1 MKEDNPFVS
10 VEDTP
15 PLPRKGGK
23 GDGWRWTVGAVLV
36 LIALVPALVLL
47 VFYYREV
54 AVTYYMTRNPLQ
66 PSSLRMART
75 VEGVLVGNMRDLAD
89 TASRLNWTG
98 PTPPPEESLRE
109 IIGRSRQ
116 EGDLANF
123 AGLAVLDRTG
133 KVVAREDRRDID
145 PFLGQARELGEKLF
159 ETGGFARFQPVVVP
173 GTHPLVLLVVAVRT
187 TRSEGGS
194 GGVLAGVM
202 NLPRLLGP
210 ALPVP
215 RIHGTPGRSY
225 LLSGDGLV
233 LASSDPEMTGKNI
246 LSLGRKAVLDRFDSG
261 RSGSFSASAGGT
273 VLLYGST
280 LLGAITGIAS
290 YPWLAVLEAPKA
302 AIDHEVARTRL
313 NMDLIVF
320 LLVPAFM
327 AVIIWILYKSLRS
340 PARPSP

>member
-1 MKEDNPFVS
+1 MEHDRFAQF
-10 VEDTP
+10 EDTP
-15 PLPRKGGK
+15 PLPRKGK
-23 GDGWRWTVGAVLV
+23 GGEGWRWTVGAILV

-75 VEGVLVGNMRDLAD
+75 IEGVLVGNMRDLAD
-89 TASRLNWTG
+89 TASRLNWRG
-98 PTPPPEESLRE
+98 PDAPTEENLKE

-123 AGLAVLDRTG
+123 AGLAVLDRSG
-133 KVVAREDRRDID
+133 KVLARTDRRDID
-145 PFLGQARELGEKLF
+145 PFLGQARELAEKLF
-159 ETGGFARFQPVVVP
+159 ETGGFTRFKPLVVP
-173 GTHPLVLLVVAVRT
+173 GRHPLVLLMVAVRT
-187 TRSEGGS
+187 VRSDDGS
-194 GGVLAGVM
+194 GGVLAGLM
-202 NLPRLLGP
+202 NLTALLRP

-215 RIHGTPGRSY
+215 RIHGTPGRSF

-233 LASSDPEMTGKNI
+233 LASSDPELTGKN
-246 LSLGRKAVLDRFDSG
+246 LLPLGRKTILDRIDAG
-261 RSGSFSASAGGT
+261 HSGSFSASAGGT
-273 VLLYGST
+273 EFLYGST
-280 LLGAITGIAS
+280 LLGELTGMTEA
-290 YPWLAVLEAPKA
+290 PWLAVLEAPKA

-327 AVIIWILYKSLRS
+327 GLIIWILYKSLRS
-340 PARPSP
+340 PA

>member
-1 MKEDNPFVS
+1 MEGERFS
-10 VEDTP
+10 QIEEAP
-15 PLPRKGGK
+15 PLPRKGK
-23 GDGWRWTVGAVLV
+23 GGEGWRWTVGAILV

-75 VEGVLVGNMRDLAD
+75 IEGVLVGNMRDLAD
-89 TASRLNWTG
+89 TASRLNWRGTDA
-98 PTPPPEESLRE
+98 PTEENLKK

-123 AGLAVLDRTG
+123 AGLAVLDRSG
-133 KVVAREDRRDID
+133 KVLARTDRRDID
-145 PFLGQARELGEKLF
+145 PFLGQARELAEKLF
-159 ETGGFARFQPVVVP
+159 ETGGFTRFKPLVVP
-173 GTHPLVLLVVAVRT
+173 GRHPLVLLMVAVRT
-187 TRSEGGS
+187 VRSDDGS
-194 GGVLAGVM
+194 GGVLAGLM
-202 NLPRLLGP
+202 NLTALLRP

-233 LASSDPEMTGKNI
+233 LASSDPELTGKN
-246 LSLGRKAVLDRFDSG
+246 LLPLGRKTILDRIDAG
-261 RSGSFSASAGGT
+261 HSGSFSAPVDGT
-273 VLLYGST
+273 DFRYGST
-280 LLGAITGIAS
+280 LLGELTGMTEA
-290 YPWLAVLEAPKA
+290 PWLAVLEAPKA

-327 AVIIWILYKSLRS
+327 GLIIWILYKSLRS
-340 PARPSP
+340 PA

>member
-1 MKEDNPFVS
+1 MEHDRFAQF
-10 VEDTP
+10 EDTP
-15 PLPRKGGK
+15 PLPRKGK
-23 GDGWRWTVGAVLV
+23 GGEGWRWTVGAILV

-75 VEGVLVGNMRDLAD
+75 IEGVLVGNMRDLAD
-89 TASRLNWTG
+89 TASRLNWRGTDA
-98 PTPPPEESLRE
+98 PTEENLKE

-123 AGLAVLDRTG
+123 AGLAVLDRSG
-133 KVVAREDRRDID
+133 KVLARTDRRDID
-145 PFLGQARELGEKLF
+145 PFLGQARELAEKLF
-159 ETGGFARFQPVVVP
+159 ETGGFTRFKPLVVP
-173 GTHPLVLLVVAVRT
+173 GRHPLVLLMVAVRT
-187 TRSEGGS
+187 VRSDDGS
-194 GGVLAGVM
+194 GGVLAGLM
-202 NLPRLLGP
+202 NLTALLRP

-233 LASSDPEMTGKNI
+233 LASSDPELTGRNL
-246 LSLGRKAVLDRFDSG
+246 LSLGRKAVLDRFDAG
-261 RSGSFSASAGGT
+261 QSGSFSAPVDGT
-273 VLLYGST
+273 DFRYGST
-280 LLGAITGIAS
+280 LLGELTGMTEA
-290 YPWLAVLEAPKA
+290 PWLAVLEAPKA

-327 AVIIWILYKSLRS
+327 GLIIWILYKSLRS
-340 PARPSP
+340 PA